1 MLTAK
6 KIISLFVF
14 IFVLMI
20 IINSCATYKGADSSM
35 APVHDLRGDYKYRY
49 FPSSK
54 VYFDV
59 QKGVYFY
66 RTDNLWTKSYE
77 LPPTIHLNRLKD
89 YVILILTKEIEK
101 PNEFHEDIIKKYP
114 HDFFNKGKG
123 KKYYNKV

>member
-1 MLTAK
+1 MQSTK
-6 KIISLFVF
+6 KIIS
-14 IFVLMI
+14 IFVVTIVFMF
-20 IINSCATYKGADSSM
+20 IINSCATFKGEDSLMS
-35 APVHDLRGDYKYRY
+35 PVYDLRAKYKYRY

-89 YVILILTKEIEK
+89 YVVLIMTTNVEK
-101 PNEFHEDIIKKYP
+101 PNEFHDDIVKKYP
-114 HDFFNKGKG
+114 QDFFVKG
-123 KKYYNKV
+123 